1 MKLSAD
7 SFEGDKNINYINKI
21 HLKFQFQK
29 ASTILQSH
37 KLQSLKQISI
47 EVNMGPEYTN
57 FDNLIF

>member
-37 KLQSLKQISI
+37 KLQSLTLKQISI

-57 FDNLIF
+57 FDN